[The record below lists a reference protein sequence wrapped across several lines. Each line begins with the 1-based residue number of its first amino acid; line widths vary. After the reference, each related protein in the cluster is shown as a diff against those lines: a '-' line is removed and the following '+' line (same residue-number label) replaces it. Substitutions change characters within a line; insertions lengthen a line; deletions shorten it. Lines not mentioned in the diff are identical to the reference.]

1 MGKVTV
7 HRNGAVESEYEHTAS
22 DGTLLESLQNNKT
35 EVLYHCKEG
44 FCGACRCK
52 LKAGAVTYIN
62 EPLAFVRKGE
72 ILTCCSKPSDGQDIE
87 IELL

>member
-1 MGKVTV
+1 MTKVTV
-7 HRNGAVESEYEHTAS
+7 HRHDVIETEIEFNNTDS
-22 DGTLLESLQNNKT
+22 TLLNSLQNNGV

-52 LKAGAVTYIN
+52 LKSGSITYTN

-72 ILTCCSKPSDGQDIE
+72 ILTCCSVPNEDIE
-87 IELL
+87 IQLL

>member
-1 MGKVTV
+1 MNDVVPVKRALLSVSDKTGLAELGAMLQK
-7 HRNGAVESEYEHTAS
+7 NGV
-22 DGTLLESLQNNKT
+22 

-52 LKAGAVTYIN
+52 LKSGSISYIN

-72 ILTCCSKPSDGQDIE
+72 ILTCSSVPDGDIE

>member
-1 MGKVTV
+1 MTKVLV
-7 HRNGAVESEYEHTAS
+7 SRSERAQTEFEFKTA
-22 DGTLLESLQNNKT
+22 DRTLLDSLQKNGV
-35 EVLYHCKEG
+35 EMLYHCREG

-52 LKAGAVTYIN
+52 LTTGSVTYLN

-72 ILTCCSKPSDGQDIE
+72 ILTCCSVPAEPIE